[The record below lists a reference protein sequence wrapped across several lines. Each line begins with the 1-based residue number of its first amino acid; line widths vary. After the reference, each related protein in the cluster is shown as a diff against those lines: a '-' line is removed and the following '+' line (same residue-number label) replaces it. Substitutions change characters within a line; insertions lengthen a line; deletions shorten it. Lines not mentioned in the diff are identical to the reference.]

1 MIGFG
6 VASGTVRLY
15 ERRVVPTT
23 DPRVY
28 EQWVWGQGR
37 SVMNGL
43 GSTALFV
50 LASFGIGVAIG
61 LFLLGLAIGAA
72 VALAVALLLFVAR
85 GERWSSSWR

>member
-23 DPRVY
+23 DPGVY
-28 EQWVWGQGR
+28 EKRVGGHGR
-37 SVMNGL
+37 GVMNCL

-61 LFLLGLAIGAA
+61 LFLLGLAIAA
-72 VALAVALLLFVAR
+72 AIALAVALLLFGAR